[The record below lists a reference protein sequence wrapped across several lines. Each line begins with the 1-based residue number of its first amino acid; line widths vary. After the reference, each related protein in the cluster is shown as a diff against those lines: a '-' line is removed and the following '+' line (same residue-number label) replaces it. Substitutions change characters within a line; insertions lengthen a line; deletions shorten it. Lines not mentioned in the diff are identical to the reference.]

1 MPRIQYTTTD
11 GATGEIELSGE
22 RLTVGRADDNNIVIP
37 DGSVS
42 SHHGE
47 IVFDGTNW
55 VFTDLGSTNGTKV
68 GDSRVDTVNLNATS
82 AFSLGSVDCVF
93 IGDGGE
99 QAAAA
104 AAPAATEPEEPVPE
118 RSSTMTS
125 GGYGSQPYDRSLRT
139 GFGPRK
145 KERDAKR
152 ALLLTLGFVSLV
164 ACGAAVAVFMKMGT

>member
-47 IVFDGTNW
+47 IVFDGATW
-55 VFTDLGSTNGTKV
+55 TFTDLGSTNGTKV
-68 GDSRVDTVNLNATS
+68 GDSRVDTVNLAVTS

-99 QAAAA
+99 QP
-104 AAPAATEPEEPVPE
+104 AAPAAPAREAEAPVPE
-118 RSSTMTS
+118 RSATMTS
-125 GGYGSQPYDRSLRT
+125 AAYGTQPYDRSLRT
-139 GFGPRK
+139 GFGPHK

-152 ALLLTLGFVSLV
+152 ALLMTLGFVSLL